1 MSLIFEEGRR
11 PSSEE
16 VDMELKHFSEE
27 EKRRFKEKFPE
38 GTEPK
43 DWALIDS
50 ELPGEPPGDEIGGVI
65 QFFETEKEAKE
76 ALEEWRV
83 LDLVENALRECVH
96 KIADE
101 VGIDVEKV
109 SEIARG
115 FF

>member
-1 MSLIFEEGRR
+1 MDREEKMNR
-11 PSSEE
+11 EE
-16 VDMELKHFSEE
+16 ILEMELKHLSEE

-38 GTEPK
+38 GDDPK
-43 DWALIDS
+43 DWAIIDS
-50 ELPGEPPGDEIGGVI
+50 ELPGEPSGEEIAGVI